1 MGKHLPTGDQA
12 VSRTIP
18 IAVQSAINTG
28 AFAECTL
35 WTITRR
41 DSVVFRF
48 TDWDRD
54 ITFESN
60 VYGSAISYSK
70 SADASVAGLAPANA
84 DINGVLDSSAI
95 TEADL
100 IAGLWDYAEVEV
112 SRVNPFLLSEGAYA
126 TTRTHIGQVSTDSPS
141 FTAELLGLAKALDKN
156 VGRVITATCPVTLGD
171 AECAK
176 DLTAFTFTGT
186 IDSVD
191 ASGLVLTDAART
203 EDDDYFKFGKITMTS
218 GLSNGYAMD
227 IEASTGAG
235 LITLFLPLAFGVEA
249 GDTYSIVA
257 GCDKLKATCKDK
269 FSNLVNFR
277 GFPDCPTQEK
287 VVNHA

>member
-1 MGKHLPTGDQA
+1 
-12 VSRTIP
+12 VRTIP
-18 IAVQSAINTG
+18 VAVQSAINTR

-41 DSVVFRF
+41 DAVVFRF

-54 ITFESN
+54 LTYDGN
-60 VYGSAISYSK
+60 VYGSAISYTK
-70 SADASVAGLAPANA
+70 SADASMAGLAPANA
-84 DINGVLDSSAI
+84 DINGILDSSAI

-112 SRVNPFLLSEGAYA
+112 SRVNPFLLSDGPYA

-171 AECAK
+171 SECTK

-186 IDSVD
+186 LDAVD
-191 ASGLVLTDAART
+191 ASGLVLTDAVRT
-203 EDDDYFKFGKITMTS
+203 EATDYFKFGKITMTS
-218 GLSNGYAMD
+218 GLSNGYSMD
-227 IEASTGAG
+227 IKASTSAG
-235 LITLFLPLAFGVEA
+235 VITLFLPLPFGVTA
-249 GDTYSIVA
+249 GDNYSIVA

-269 FSNLVNFR
+269 FANLDNFR
-277 GFPDCPTQEK
+277 GFPDAPTQEK